1 MRFHKCNGQI
11 YKVELTPKE
20 QKALDEE
27 SRRYILAKH
36 SEFADDV
43 DYMIMSIL
51 YNHFDFDLSD
61 LRRFY
66 DAFHAENDELVE
78 HYEMPDAGVY
88 IARRE
93 MNKIGCNIEKWN
105 RERGEQK

>member
-51 YNHFDFDLSD
+51 HNHFDFDLSD

-105 RERGEQK
+105 HERGEQK